1 MGRGSLRSQF
11 LVPLIGTLVL
21 VCALIATISWV
32 YADASAR
39 RNIRMRLQN
48 IGELC
53 RAAPFPLTESVLKQI
68 RDFSGIDLL
77 IYDPD
82 SKEWLG
88 ATERVFMSAR
98 FERALA
104 DRGATNGRR
113 DVDNGLNTLYT
124 VTVDGRAFDALA
136 TPLRSAQSRL
146 EGRDSILVAL
156 IEASERKRA
165 VQQAF
170 WLPALTGICAT
181 IALAFLSASIAS
193 RMVSRLDRLESQVN
207 RIAMGSYETA
217 AIDGPQDAI
226 FNLAVSVNKMSQQLE
241 RARDEIVRSERT
253 RMITMIASGMAHQL
267 RNSLGGAIL
276 LLQTFQR
283 SNPNTA
289 KTSVDDLDEID
300 MALNQMRLAE
310 ESIRRLMTMSQQGM
324 VVKDRPMTISEVHN
338 QLRGYLES
346 LAVHHKV
353 EMSFHCSSDQESQS
367 IRSGESVV
375 GALLNLIMNA
385 IEAAG
390 PGGTVS
396 CTCNSETSASAVQR
410 PPSRRISWEI
420 RDSGSG
426 PAPEIAATI
435 LEPFVT
441 SKPEGVGLGLPTSAR
456 IAENLGGSLNWVRE
470 PNATVFKF
478 CIVEQPAG

>member
-32 YADASAR
+32 YADTSAR
-39 RNIRMRLQN
+39 KNIRMRLQN

-77 IYDPD
+77 IFAPD
-82 SKEWLG
+82 QKEWLG
-88 ATERVFMSAR
+88 ATDRVFMNAR

-104 DRGATNGRR
+104 ERVATSGRR
-113 DVDNGLNTLYT
+113 DIDDGLDTLFT
-124 VTVDGRAFDALA
+124 VPVDGRSFDALA
-136 TPLRSAQSRL
+136 IPLQSTPLRL

-165 VQQAF
+165 AQQAF

-226 FNLAVSVNKMSQQLE
+226 FHLAVSVNKMSQQLE

-267 RNSLGGAIL
+267 RNSLSGAIL

-283 SNPNTA
+283 SQSTTTA
-289 KTSVDDLDEID
+289 NGAGDLDEID
-300 MALNQMRLAE
+300 MAMNQLRLAE

-324 VVKDRPMTISEVHN
+324 VLKDRPMLISEVHD
-338 QLRGYLES
+338 QLRTYVES
-346 LAVHHKV
+346 LAVHHRV
-353 EMSFHCSSDQESQS
+353 EMSFQCSPDRASQS

-396 CTCNSETSASAVQR
+396 CTCQSEKTEAVVAE
-410 PPSRRISWEI
+410 PSSRRICWEI

-426 PAPEIAATI
+426 PAPEIAAKI

-478 CIVEQPAG
+478 CIVEQPSG

>member
-11 LVPLIGTLVL
+11 LIPLIGTLVL
-21 VCALIATISWV
+21 VCALIASISWV

-39 RNIRMRLQN
+39 KNIRMRLLN

-68 RDFSGIDLL
+68 RSFSGIELL
-77 IYDPD
+77 IYDPNR
-82 SKEWLG
+82 KEWVG
-88 ATERVFMSAR
+88 ATDRALVNVR
-98 FERALA
+98 FERAFA
-104 DRGATNGRR
+104 DRIVSSGSGN
-113 DVDNGLNTLYT
+113 VDDSLEMMFT
-124 VTVDGRAFDALA
+124 VPLDGRSYDALA
-136 TPLRSAQSRL
+136 IPIRPAPSRT
-146 EGRDSILVAL
+146 EGREAILVAM
-156 IEASERKRA
+156 IEASERQRA

-193 RMVSRLDRLESQVN
+193 RMVSRLDRLERQVN

-241 RARDEIVRSERT
+241 RARDEVVRSERT
-253 RMITMIASGMAHQL
+253 RLITMIASGMAHQL

-283 SNPNTA
+283 SHPHSA
-289 KTSVDDLDEID
+289 EKPPGDLDEID

-324 VVKDRPMTISEVHN
+324 AVKDRAMSISDVHV
-338 QLRGYLES
+338 QLRSYLES
-346 LAVHHKV
+346 LAEHHRV
-353 EMSFHCSSDQESQS
+353 ALSFQCGPQEASHT
-367 IRSGESVV
+367 IRSGETVV

-390 PGGTVS
+390 PEGTVT
-396 CTCNSETSASAVQR
+396 CTCCIKNDGAVAQD
-410 PPSRRISWEI
+410 SVSKRICWEI
-420 RDSGSG
+420 QDSGPG
-426 PAPEIAATI
+426 PDPEIAATI

-456 IAENLGGSLNWVRE
+456 IAENLGGSLTWVRE
-470 PNATVFKF
+470 ANATVFRF
-478 CIVEQPAG
+478 CIEEKTSG

>member
-21 VCALIATISWV
+21 VCALIASISWV
-32 YADASAR
+32 YADTSAR
-39 RNIRMRLQN
+39 KNIRMRLQN

-68 RDFSGIDLL
+68 RGFSGIDLL
-77 IYDPD
+77 IYDRAK
-82 SKEWLG
+82 KEWVG
-88 ATERVFMSAR
+88 STD
-98 FERALA
+98 RAL
-104 DRGATNGRR
+104 
-113 DVDNGLNTLYT
+113 
-124 VTVDGRAFDALA
+124 VTVRSALALVDRIKTSGSGDDDTRKDMLFTVPVEGHAYDALA
-136 TPLRSAQSRL
+136 LPMGAVSSRS
-146 EGRDSILVAL
+146 EGRDTILVAL
-156 IEASERKRA
+156 IDASERQRA

-193 RMVSRLDRLESQVN
+193 RMVSRLDRLERQVN
-207 RIAMGSYETA
+207 RISMGSYETA
-217 AIDGPQDAI
+217 AIDGPHDAI

-241 RARDEIVRSERT
+241 RARDEVVRSERT
-253 RMITMIASGMAHQL
+253 RLITMIASGMAHQL

-283 SNPNTA
+283 SHPHSA
-289 KTSVDDLDEID
+289 EKRAGDLDEIQ

-324 VVKDRPMTISEVHN
+324 VVKDRPMSISEVHD
-338 QLRGYLES
+338 QLRSYLEA
-346 LAVHHKV
+346 LAEHHRV
-353 EMSFHCSSDQESQS
+353 ELSFHCGPHNASYT

-390 PGGTVS
+390 AGGTVT
-396 CTCNSETSASAVQR
+396 CTCGIETTGSVAQDSPLA
-410 PPSRRISWEI
+410 RICWEI
-420 RDSGSG
+420 RDSGPG

-456 IAENLGGSLNWVRE
+456 IAENLGGSLTWVRE
-470 PNATVFKF
+470 PNATVFRF
-478 CIVEQPAG
+478 CIEEKPA

>member
-1 MGRGSLRSQF
+1 
-11 LVPLIGTLVL
+11 
-21 VCALIATISWV
+21 
-32 YADASAR
+32 
-39 RNIRMRLQN
+39 
-48 IGELC
+48 
-53 RAAPFPLTESVLKQI
+53 
-68 RDFSGIDLL
+68 
-77 IYDPD
+77 
-82 SKEWLG
+82 
-88 ATERVFMSAR
+88 
-98 FERALA
+98 
-104 DRGATNGRR
+104 
-113 DVDNGLNTLYT
+113 
-124 VTVDGRAFDALA
+124 
-136 TPLRSAQSRL
+136 
-146 EGRDSILVAL
+146 
-156 IEASERKRA
+156 
-165 VQQAF
+165 
-170 WLPALTGICAT
+170 
-181 IALAFLSASIAS
+181 LAFLSASIAS

>member
-1 MGRGSLRSQF
+1 
-11 LVPLIGTLVL
+11 VL

-32 YADASAR
+32 FADTSAR
-39 RNIRMRLQN
+39 KSTRMRLQN

-68 RDFSGIDLL
+68 REFSGIDLL

-82 SKEWLG
+82 RKAWVG
-88 ATERVFMSAR
+88 ATD
-98 FERALA
+98 RALVNVRLERSLSERM
-104 DRGATNGRR
+104 D
-113 DVDNGLNTLYT
+113 TLFT
-124 VTVDGRAFDALA
+124 VPLDGRAYDGLA
-136 TPLRSAQSRL
+136 IPMRSSPSRS
-146 EGRDSILVAL
+146 EGRDAILVAL
-156 IEASERKRA
+156 VEASERQRA

-181 IALAFLSASIAS
+181 VALAFLSASIAS
-193 RMVSRLDRLESQVN
+193 RMVSRLDRLERQVN

-217 AIDGPQDAI
+217 AIDGPHDAI

-241 RARDEIVRSERT
+241 RARDEVVRSERT
-253 RMITMIASGMAHQL
+253 RLITMIASGMAHQL

-283 SNPNTA
+283 SHPRSA
-289 KTSVDDLDEID
+289 EKGVGDLDEID

-324 VVKDRPMTISEVHN
+324 VVKDRPMSISEVHD
-338 QLRGYLES
+338 QLRSYLES
-346 LAVHHKV
+346 LAEHHGV
-353 EMSFHCSSDQESQS
+353 TLSFHDEPHNASHM

-390 PGGTVS
+390 PGGTVT
-396 CTCNSETSASAVQR
+396 CTCCMEPASSAGHDSSAQR
-410 PPSRRISWEI
+410 ICWDI
-420 RDSGSG
+420 RDSGPG

-456 IAENLGGSLNWVRE
+456 IAQNLGGSLTWVRE
-470 PNATVFKF
+470 PNATVFRF
-478 CIVEQPAG
+478 CIEEKPGG

>member
-32 YADASAR
+32 FADTSAR
-39 RNIRMRLQN
+39 KNTRMRLQN

-68 RDFSGIDLL
+68 REFSGIDLL

-82 SKEWLG
+82 RKAWVG
-88 ATERVFMSAR
+88 ATDRALVNVRS
-98 FERALA
+98 ERALV
-104 DRGATNGRR
+104 DPIVQGGGGNVGASK
-113 DVDNGLNTLYT
+113 DMLFT
-124 VTVDGRAFDALA
+124 VPLDGRVYDALA
-136 TPLRSAQSRL
+136 TPMGPVPSRS
-146 EGRDSILVAL
+146 EGRDAILVAL
-156 IEASERKRA
+156 VEASERQRA

-181 IALAFLSASIAS
+181 VALAFLSASIAS
-193 RMVSRLDRLESQVN
+193 RMVSRLDRLERQVN

-217 AIDGPQDAI
+217 AIDGPHDAI

-241 RARDEIVRSERT
+241 RARDEVVRSERT
-253 RMITMIASGMAHQL
+253 RLITMIASGMAHQL

-283 SNPNTA
+283 SHPRSA
-289 KTSVDDLDEID
+289 EKGVGDLDEID

-324 VVKDRPMTISEVHN
+324 VVKDRPMSISEVHD
-338 QLRGYLES
+338 QLRSYLES
-346 LAVHHKV
+346 LAEHHGV
-353 EMSFHCSSDQESQS
+353 TLSFRGEPHNASHM

-390 PGGTVS
+390 PGGTVT
-396 CTCNSETSASAVQR
+396 CTCCMEPVSSAGHDSSAQR
-410 PPSRRISWEI
+410 ICWEI
-420 RDSGSG
+420 RDSGPG

-456 IAENLGGSLNWVRE
+456 IAENLGGSLTWVRE
-470 PNATVFKF
+470 PNATVFRFRIEEKP
-478 CIVEQPAG
+478 V

>member
-21 VCALIATISWV
+21 VCALIATISWG
-32 YADASAR
+32 YADTSAR
-39 RNIRMRLQN
+39 KNIRMRLQN

-77 IYDPD
+77 IYDAD
-82 SKEWLG
+82 RKAWLG
-88 ATERVFMSAR
+88 ATDRVFMNAR

-104 DRGATNGRR
+104 DRVASSARR
-113 DVDNGLNTLYT
+113 DIDNGLDTLFT
-124 VTVDGRAFDALA
+124 VPVEGRAFDALA
-136 TPLRSAQSRL
+136 IPLRAAPSRL

-165 VQQAF
+165 VRQAF

-193 RMVSRLDRLESQVN
+193 RIVSRLDRLESQVN

-217 AIDGPQDAI
+217 AIDGPHDAI

-241 RARDEIVRSERT
+241 RARDEVVRSERT
-253 RMITMIASGMAHQL
+253 RLITMIASGMAHQL

-283 SNPNTA
+283 SHPRSAEKGVGN
-289 KTSVDDLDEID
+289 LDEID
-300 MALNQMRLAE
+300 MALKQMRLAE

-324 VVKDRPMTISEVHN
+324 VVKDRPMSISEVHD
-338 QLRGYLES
+338 QLRAYLES
-346 LAVHHKV
+346 LAEHHGV
-353 EMSFHCSSDQESQS
+353 TLSFHGGPHDASQS

-375 GALLNLIMNA
+375 GALLNLIINA

-396 CTCNSETSASAVQR
+396 CTCKSETSGPAVQKA
-410 PPSRRISWEI
+410 PSRRICWEI

-456 IAENLGGSLNWVRE
+456 IAENLGGSLNWERE